1 MAVQALYT
9 GDATVRG
16 ARHGRAESNDGRL
29 KADLSTPKAMG
40 GDDGPGT
47 NPEQLFAAAWSAC
60 FGGAMEYI
68 ARQKNIQLGEVEIT
82 TKIGIGPGDGGVFG
96 LTAEMT
102 VNVPALSQAE
112 AEKLVAEADVACPY
126 SNAVRGNVPSKILVR
141 SGR

>member
-16 ARHGRAESNDGRL
+16 ARHGRAESSDGRL
-29 KADLSTPKAMG
+29 KVNLSTPRAMG

-68 ARQKNIQLGEVEIT
+68 ARQKNIQLGEVEIA

-141 SGR
+141 GGR